1 MRWRGRVK
9 RERNERIART
19 DGRTDLDDGH
29 DGVRVVALDVDVRC
43 DAVVDTAVGRRR
55 ALAVS
60 PAATTAAARRRRRRL
75 TPLTLTLTLPLLLL
89 LWARR
94 RR

>member
-1 MRWRGRVK
+1 MWWRGRVK
-9 RERNERIART
+9 RERNERPART

-60 PAATTAAARRRRRRL
+60 PAATTAAAARRRRRRRL
-75 TPLTLTLTLPLLLL
+75 TPLTLPLLLL

>member
-1 MRWRGRVK
+1 MWWRGRVK

-60 PAATTAAARRRRRRL
+60 PAATTAAAARRRRRRRL
-75 TPLTLTLTLPLLLL
+75 TPLTLPLLLL